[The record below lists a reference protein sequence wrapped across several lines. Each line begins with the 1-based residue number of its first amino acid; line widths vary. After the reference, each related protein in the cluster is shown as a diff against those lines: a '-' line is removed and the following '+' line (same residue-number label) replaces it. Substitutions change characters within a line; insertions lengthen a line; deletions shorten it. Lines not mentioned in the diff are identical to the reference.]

1 MCVYSLN
8 PVYNSASFN
17 PSAYFQFSY
26 ITLLAT
32 AFALNRNFPLWLI
45 YIQETM
51 QVTQCKYFWIIGD
64 VIVQNHIH
72 FISSIPRMNLLGM
85 GCWKKALILIS
96 YLTEEAKEKINE
108 VWFAWNHAF
117 CTLPLNKNTDIL
129 WVLSCLFSIFNSSP
143 CHLLLN

>member
-1 MCVYSLN
+1 MCANSLN

-17 PSAYFQFSY
+17 PSVYFQFSY

-51 QVTQCKYFWIIGD
+51 QVTQCKYFWIIDD

-72 FISSIPRMNLLGM
+72 SISSIPRMNLLGM
-85 GCWKKALILIS
+85 GCWKKVLVLIS
-96 YLTEEAKEKINE
+96 YFTEEAKEKINE
-108 VWFAWNHAF
+108 V
-117 CTLPLNKNTDIL
+117 
-129 WVLSCLFSIFNSSP
+129 
-143 CHLLLN
+143 